1 MLVSIIIPC
10 YNSEATIEKVVT
22 MVMDEFSQH
31 DEYDCD
37 FFLVNDYSRDDTFG
51 AITRLAEKYPT
62 VHGINLMRNFGQHNA
77 LMAALN
83 YADGDYVLG
92 MDDDMQTHPSQVFKL
107 LDKMSEGYDLVYGQ
121 YAQKK
126 NGFLKNLT
134 SKFNEVSFPAISGS
148 SPGLSAMRS
157 SSTRIST
164 LTSTAS
170 STARHPT

>member
-77 LMAALN
+77 LMAA
-83 YADGDYVLG
+83 
-92 MDDDMQTHPSQVFKL
+92 MTCRRTRP
-107 LDKMSEGYDLVYGQ
+107 
-121 YAQKK
+121 
-126 NGFLKNLT
+126 
-134 SKFNEVSFPAISGS
+134 
-148 SPGLSAMRS
+148 RS
-157 SSTRIST
+157 SSCSTRCPRVM
-164 LTSTAS
+164 TSCTANMPRRK
-170 STARHPT
+170 TDF